1 MDPIH
6 LLLSN
11 NKIMV
16 YIDYLLFSSKE
27 INIIDTQPHANPI
40 IVCIDILKSFLKY
53 IVNNNN
59 NIISRETKTLKYAG
73 LGHIFII

>member
-1 MDPIH
+1 MIEAH
-6 LLLSN
+6 
-11 NKIMV
+11 
-16 YIDYLLFSSKE
+16 
-27 INIIDTQPHANPI
+27 PHINPI

-73 LGHIFII
+73 LGDIFII